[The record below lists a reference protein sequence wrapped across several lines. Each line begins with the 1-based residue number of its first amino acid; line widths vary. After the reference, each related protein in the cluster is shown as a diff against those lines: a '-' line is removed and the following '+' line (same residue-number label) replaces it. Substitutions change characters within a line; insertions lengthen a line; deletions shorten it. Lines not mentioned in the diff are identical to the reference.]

1 MLRRTRRKRK
11 TREQEAV
18 GGGVISES
26 EAAATDSP
34 EQLQLQSL
42 LSSLCQVVQQVPQGC
57 LPRLQLPEQNL

>member
-1 MLRRTRRKRK
+1 M
-11 TREQEAV
+11 
-18 GGGVISES
+18 ISES